1 MAVSQTSASTLP
13 QTRRKLREVQF
24 FFEKLKAAAKPKA
37 FNIHHPSHLALTV
50 RVNAGKDVKLRINT
64 EEFGFYLSAFL
75 SAARSVTWVLQNESK
90 ERYDAFYPGWLKALA
105 DDDHELLVK
114 MNDQRVNEVHKLGVT
129 ASAEERAIPI
139 FDVRE
144 TGADVT
150 VSSAARPQPRSTIS
164 VPTWR
169 LTLSGTP
176 SELIDLCLRY
186 VDLLKVLLEE
196 FTGFCGL
203 PRA

>member
-1 MAVSQTSASTLP
+1 L
-13 QTRRKLREVQF
+13 
-24 FFEKLKAAAKPKA
+24 FFEKLKGAAKPKA
-37 FNIHHPSHLALTV
+37 FNIHHPSHLALTI

-90 ERYDAFYPGWLKALA
+90 GRYDAFYPGWLKALTA
-105 DDDHELLVK
+105 DDHELLVK

-129 ASAEERAIPI
+129 VSAEERVIPI
-139 FDVRE
+139 FEVRE
-144 TGADVT
+144 TGVDGVK

-186 VDLLKVLLEE
+186 VDLLKVLLDE
-196 FTGFCGL
+196 FTLLFEDSSA
-203 PRA
+203 PAHDE